1 MEAQTMVKVQV
12 TNPSKVERNDEPV
25 VLDLSKYGE
34 VSKAVVTV
42 DGKEI
47 PSQLD
52 DLNRDCV
59 NDELCFL
66 ADLGKRESKTYQI
79 LLFSE
84 GEQSVYPAR
93 TFAELVVPS
102 KNKKLAK
109 NKQDIY
115 LRSIAFDKKTKDVY
129 HFVHSHGV
137 CFESDL
143 VAMRVYFD
151 NRQTIDLYGK
161 INKGLVVEDTQF
173 YPSEEQLAAGSGDD
187 CLWVGNTYGLGALR
201 GWDGTKSLLLT
212 DVKYQEQR
220 VISEGPLRAVVEVV
234 DNGWVPAPGLKP
246 VNATIRYTIYAG
258 HRDFDV
264 EVFFNKNADDYVFS
278 TGLINVKGSTEMSDG
293 KGLRGC
299 YGSDWPTG
307 KDDGKHKLETVGLGI
322 YVPQSHFVSQEE
334 ANKDVY
340 TMLVHPVGKKLTY
353 KLAYTSANETY
364 GFPEKRS
371 GISGWRN
378 GRNFRLSHYWSK
390 YFKQDSSLLAFCK
403 TQVSLLSARN
413 CLRVFQK
420 RNNRRETFCC
430 GIPGGKSF
438 LCFPSP
444 ISFSPFSFVI
454 SHFSFVLSHF
464 IVFLICPFS
473 RLSHFVAQ
481 ISANVNIY
489 RIDSSFL
496 HIICAFLA

>member
-1 MEAQTMVKVQV
+1 MKRSCFLMVAFLLALGGNAQTLLKVKV
-12 TNPSKVERNDEPV
+12 TNPSRMERSDEPV
-25 VLDLSKYGE
+25 IVNLEKYGE
-34 VSKAVVTV
+34 VSKAIVTV

-52 DLNRDCV
+52 DTNMDCS

-66 ADLGKRESKTYQI
+66 ANLDKKESKVYTVR
-79 LLFSE
+79 LFAE
-84 GEQSVYPAR
+84 GEQSTYPAR

-115 LRSIAFDKKTKDVY
+115 LRSISFDKKTKDVY

-161 INKGLVVEDTQF
+161 VNKGLVIEKTQF
-173 YPSEEQLAAGSGDD
+173 YPSAEQIAAGSGDD
-187 CLWVGNTYGLGALR
+187 VLWVGNTYGLGALR
-201 GWDGTKSLLLT
+201 GWNGVEQQLL
-212 DVKYQEQR
+212 DNVKYQEQR
-220 VISEGPLRAVVEVV
+220 VVSEGPLRAIVEVV

-264 EVFFNKNADDYVFS
+264 DVFFNKDVSDYEFA
-278 TGLINVKGSTEMSDG
+278 TGLINVKGSSELADG

-322 YVPQSHFVSQEE
+322 YVPSDMLVKEMP
-334 ANKDVY
+334 ANKDCY
-340 TMLVHPVGKKLTY
+340 TQVVRAKGSRLHY
-353 KLAYTSANETY
+353 KLAYTSANETF
-364 GFPEKRS
+364 GFASEKD
-371 GISGWRN
+371 W
-378 GRNFRLSHYWSK
+378 
-390 YFKQDSSLLAFCK
+390 FKWLKDWKKRIEQPLK
-403 TQVSLLSARN
+403 VS
-413 CLRVFQK
+413 
-420 RNNRRETFCC
+420 
-430 GIPGGKSF
+430 
-438 LCFPSP
+438 
-444 ISFSPFSFVI
+444 
-454 SHFSFVLSHF
+454 
-464 IVFLICPFS
+464 
-473 RLSHFVAQ
+473 
-481 ISANVNIY
+481 
-489 RIDSSFL
+489 
-496 HIICAFLA
+496 

>member
-1 MEAQTMVKVQV
+1 MKRIYFSFLALGMVCILQAQTTFRVKVSNPGKMER
-12 TNPSKVERNDEPV
+12 TNEPV
-25 VLDLSKYGE
+25 VLDITRYGE
-34 VSKAVVTV
+34 VNRAVVTV
-42 DGKEI
+42 DGQEI

-52 DLNRDCV
+52 DTNRDCE

-66 ADLGKRESKTYQI
+66 ADLGKKETKVYTVQLYSDGTQAT
-79 LLFSE
+79 
-84 GEQSVYPAR
+84 YPAK

-115 LRSIAFDKKTKDVY
+115 LRSISFDKKTKDVF

-161 INKGLVVEDTQF
+161 VNKGLVIQDTQF
-173 YPSEEQLAAGSGDD
+173 YPSEEQLVAGSGDD

-201 GWDGTKSLLLT
+201 GWNGSKSLLLD

-220 VISEGPLRAVVEVV
+220 VVSEGPLRAIVEVV
-234 DNGWVPAPGLKP
+234 DNGWTPAPGLKP
-246 VNATIRYTIYAG
+246 INATIRYTIYAG

-264 EVFFNKNADDYVFS
+264 DVQFNKDLSGYQFA
-278 TGLINVKGSTEMSDG
+278 TGLINVKGSTEMADG

-322 YVPQSHFVSQEE
+322 YVPQASFVSQQP
-334 ANKDVY
+334 ANQDDY
-340 TMLVHPVGKKLTY
+340 TLVVKPVGDKLSY

-364 GFPEKRS
+364 GFKGEKE
-371 GISGWRN
+371 WYEW
-378 GRNFRLSHYWSK
+378 LKDWK
-390 YFKQDSSLLAFCK
+390 KQLEQPVKIELV
-403 TQVSLLSARN
+403 T
-413 CLRVFQK
+413 
-420 RNNRRETFCC
+420 E
-430 GIPGGKSF
+430 
-438 LCFPSP
+438 
-444 ISFSPFSFVI
+444 
-454 SHFSFVLSHF
+454 
-464 IVFLICPFS
+464 
-473 RLSHFVAQ
+473 
-481 ISANVNIY
+481 
-489 RIDSSFL
+489 
-496 HIICAFLA
+496 

>member
-1 MEAQTMVKVQV
+1 MKRIYLSLLALGMYLCANAQTTILVKV
-12 TNPSKVERNDEPV
+12 TNPSKQQRQDEPV
-25 VLDLSKYGE
+25 TLDLSKYGE
-34 VSKAVVTV
+34 ITKAVVTV

-52 DLNRDCV
+52 DLNRDCI

-66 ADLGKRESKTYQI
+66 TDLSKKETKVYTIQLYQ
-79 LLFSE
+79 E
-84 GEQSVYPAR
+84 GEQAQYPAR

-115 LRSIAFDKKTKDVY
+115 LRSISFDKKTKDVF

-161 INKGLVVEDTQF
+161 INKGLVIQDTQF

-201 GWDGTKSLLLT
+201 GWDGAKSLLL
-212 DVKYQEQR
+212 DNVKYQEQR
-220 VISEGPLRAVVEVV
+220 VISEGPLRAIVEVL
-234 DNGWVPAPGLKP
+234 DYGWIPASGMKP
-246 VNATIRYTIYAG
+246 INATIRYTIYAG

-264 EVFFNKNADDYVFS
+264 EVDFNKDASAYQFA
-278 TGLINVKGSTEMSDG
+278 TGLINVKNSTEFADG

-322 YVPQSHFVSQEE
+322 YVPATYFVSQQP
-334 ANKDVY
+334 ANTNDY
-340 TMLVHPVGKKLTY
+340 TQVVKPVGKKLAY

-364 GFPEKRS
+364 GFKGEKE
-371 GISGWRN
+371 WYEW
-378 GRNFRLSHYWSK
+378 LKDWK
-390 YFKQDSSLLAFCK
+390 KQQEKPLE
-403 TQVSLLSARN
+403 V
-413 CLRVFQK
+413 RV
-420 RNNRRETFCC
+420 
-430 GIPGGKSF
+430 
-438 LCFPSP
+438 
-444 ISFSPFSFVI
+444 
-454 SHFSFVLSHF
+454 
-464 IVFLICPFS
+464 
-473 RLSHFVAQ
+473 VAE
-481 ISANVNIY
+481 
-489 RIDSSFL
+489 
-496 HIICAFLA
+496 